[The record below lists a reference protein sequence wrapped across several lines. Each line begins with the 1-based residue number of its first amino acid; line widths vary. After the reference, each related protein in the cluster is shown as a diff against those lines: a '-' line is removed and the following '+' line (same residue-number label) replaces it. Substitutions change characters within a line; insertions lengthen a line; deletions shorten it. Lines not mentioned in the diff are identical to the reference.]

1 MELPAGEAEQMGEK
15 SRIKFI
21 VLIALILAVAIIYS
35 FSVSNFQDT
44 PEVGFAKPE
53 PSQNIGPGGQDLPG
67 GTVQVEVTPDTVQN
81 VIRTLDRYTSYRR
94 SVSVEYL
101 SGGEVISSLTAEVAV
116 DGGWTRCDVT
126 ELGDRTEHTI
136 VGDDTR
142 WIWYE
147 DSPDYA
153 RLPAGQA
160 APDLAQRLPTYE
172 DVLDLDRSAI
182 SAAGYE
188 FREGLPCVY
197 VEVVQS
203 DLDYQE
209 RFWVSVESGLL
220 VASETVKGE
229 ETVYRM
235 SSYQVETPLSE
246 VGDSFTLPDGT
257 VLYQPE
263 GRTRSVDPQG

>member
-1 MELPAGEAEQMGEK
+1 MAER

-21 VLIALILAVAIIYS
+21 VLIALILAAAIVYS
-35 FSVSNFQDT
+35 FSVGHFQDT
-44 PEVGFAKPE
+44 PEVGFARPE
-53 PSQNIGPGGQDLPG
+53 PSQSPGPGGQDLPG
-67 GTVQVEVTPDTVQN
+67 DTVQVEVTPDTVQS

-101 SGGEVISSLTAEVAV
+101 SGGTVLSALTAEVAV

-126 ELGDRTEHTI
+126 GPDGRTEHTI
-136 VGDDTR
+136 VGDEKR
-142 WIWYE
+142 WIWYG
-147 DSPDYA
+147 DGPDYA
-153 RLPAGQA
+153 ELSAQED

-172 DVLDLDRSAI
+172 DVLELDRSDI

-197 VEVVQS
+197 VEVVQPE
-203 DLDYQE
+203 LEYQE

-229 ETVYRM
+229 ELVYRM
-235 SSYQVETPLSE
+235 SSYQVENPLSQAGE
-246 VGDSFTLPDGT
+246 SFTLPDGA
-257 VLYQPE
+257 VLYQPA
-263 GRTRSVDPQG
+263 GWARSSAPQG

>member
-1 MELPAGEAEQMGEK
+1 MGEK
-15 SRIKFI
+15 SRVKFI
-21 VLIALILAVAIIYS
+21 VLIALILAAAIIYS
-35 FSVSNFQDT
+35 FSVSHFQDT

-53 PSQNIGPGGQDLPG
+53 PSQSIGPGGQDLPG
-67 GTVQVEVTPDTVQN
+67 GAVQVEVTPDTVQN

-116 DGGWTRCDVT
+116 DGGWTRCDVS
-126 ELGDRTEHTI
+126 EPGGRAEHSI
-136 VGDDTR
+136 LNGDTR
-142 WIWYE
+142 WIWYGG
-147 DSPDYA
+147 SRDYA
-153 RLPAGQA
+153 QLSAGQA

-172 DVLDLDRSAI
+172 DVLVLDRSAI

-188 FREGLPCVY
+188 LREGLPCVY
-197 VEVVQS
+197 VEVIQP

-235 SSYQVETPLSE
+235 RSYQVESPLSE
-246 VGDSFTLPDGT
+246 IGDSFTLPDGT
-257 VLYQPE
+257 VLYQPAD
-263 GRTRSVDPQG
+263 RTRSAAPQG

>member
-1 MELPAGEAEQMGEK
+1 MGER

-21 VLIALILAVAIIYS
+21 VLIALILTAAIIYS
-35 FSVSNFQDT
+35 FSVSHFRET

-53 PSQNIGPGGQDLPG
+53 PSQSSGQGGQDLPG
-67 GTVQVEVTPDTVQN
+67 DTIQVEVNPDTVQS

-94 SVSVEYL
+94 SVRVEYL
-101 SGGEVISSLTAEVAV
+101 SGGKVISSLTAEVAV

-126 ELGDRTEHTI
+126 EQSGRTEHTI

-142 WIWYE
+142 WIWYG
-147 DSPDYA
+147 DSSDFA

-172 DVLDLDRSAI
+172 DVLALDRSAI
-182 SAAGYE
+182 TAAGYE

-197 VEVVQS
+197 VEVIQP

-229 ETVYRM
+229 KIVYHM
-235 SSYQVETPLSE
+235 NSYQVETPLPE
-246 VGDSFTLPDGT
+246 AGDSFTLPDGT
-257 VLYQPE
+257 VLYQPV
-263 GRTRSVDPQG
+263 GWTRSAPQG